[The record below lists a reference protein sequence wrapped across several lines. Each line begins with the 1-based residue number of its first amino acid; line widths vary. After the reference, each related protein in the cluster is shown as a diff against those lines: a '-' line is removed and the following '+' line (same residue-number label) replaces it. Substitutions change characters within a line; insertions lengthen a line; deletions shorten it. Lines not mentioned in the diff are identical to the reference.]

1 MAHALPCGCE
11 SDGSI
16 LCGAHAPKRGT
27 FFEPDTDRERA
38 ERKGNQPLRATV
50 PQRFD
55 LGGLPIF
62 DQDARPQ
69 SQLFD
74 ALEGRKP

>member
-1 MAHALPCGCE
+1 MVHALPCGCE

-16 LCGAHAPKRGT
+16 LCVEH
-27 FFEPDTDRERA
+27 
-38 ERKGNQPLRATV
+38 KGSQPLRATV

-74 ALEGRKP
+74 ALEGCKP